1 MIGSQQWNVN
11 GDFACALFFLLGA
24 GLKMVDN
31 NNEVVIIKM
40 YWDDGGVAVVMVG
53 MPIMLMTI
61 YIGNNH
67 GGDEG

>member
-1 MIGSQQWNVN
+1 MN
-11 GDFACALFFLLGA
+11 GDIACALFFWLGA
-24 GLKMVDN
+24 GHKMVDN
-31 NNEVVIIKM
+31 NNAMVMIKM
-40 YWDDGGVAVVMVG
+40 CGDDGDGGSGDGG

>member
-1 MIGSQQWNVN
+1 
-11 GDFACALFFLLGA
+11 
-24 GLKMVDN
+24 MVDN
-31 NNEVVIIKM
+31 NNAMVMIKM
-40 YWDDGGVAVVMVG
+40 CGDDGDGGSGDGG